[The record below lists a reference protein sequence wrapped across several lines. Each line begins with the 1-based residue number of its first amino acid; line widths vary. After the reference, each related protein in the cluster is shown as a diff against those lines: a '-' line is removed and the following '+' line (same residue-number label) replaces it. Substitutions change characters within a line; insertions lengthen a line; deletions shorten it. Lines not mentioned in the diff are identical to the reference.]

1 MIHAAAMGVADGLP
15 SALVHCFLGHS
26 GGWAAL
32 LAAMRHPLAAVAVDL
47 PGHGRSS
54 PFAGG
59 DLQGVVADDLAQRL
73 EGRRL
78 LIGQSFGG
86 TVALRVALEHPG
98 KVSGLVLIEPVL
110 LAAARAEPEAAG
122 HAAAHAPI
130 DAALAAGDPARAAEL
145 FLKINDPA
153 SDWAALPERLRATF
167 ARQIPLL
174 QATTAAVRD
183 DSAGLVRPGRLEGV
197 DFPVLLICGAL
208 SPPIFHAIHRV
219 LSRRIPGARAR
230 MVEGAGHMAPMT
242 HPAQTAAILDDW
254 IAQELKTP
262 RAG

>member
-1 MIHAAAMGVADGLP
+1 MIHSVAMGEAGGLP

-32 LAAMRHPLAAVAVDL
+32 LAAMRHPLAALAVDL
-47 PGHGRSS
+47 PGHGRSG

-59 DLQGVVADDLAQRL
+59 DLQGVVADDLA
-73 EGRRL
+73 GRIAGRTL
-78 LIGQSFGG
+78 LIGHSFGG
-86 TVALRVALEHPG
+86 TVALRVALEHPD
-98 KVSGLVLIEPVL
+98 KVAGLVLIEPVL
-110 LAAARAEPEAAG
+110 LAAARAEPEAAA

-130 DAALAAGDPARAAEL
+130 DLALAAGDPARAAEV

-153 SDWAALPERLRATF
+153 SDWAALPERARATF
-167 ARQIPLL
+167 TRQIPLL

-183 DSAGLVRPGRLEGV
+183 DSAGLVGPGRLEAV
-197 DFPVLLICGAL
+197 DFPVLLICGEQ

-219 LSRRIPGARAR
+219 VSRRIPGARAR
-230 MVEGAGHMAPMT
+230 MVTGAGHMAPLT
-242 HPAQTAAILDDW
+242 HAADTASILDAW

-262 RAG
+262 RVG